1 MKITETEVKYL
12 SGLIDADGSLGFE
25 FTNNRVYLALSL
37 ISASSIDTCGYVK
50 ALPEVTG
57 MGTSCEKT
65 RQNTEWASVTVWK
78 VIKAK
83 DIEMLLP
90 RLIKHMVIKG
100 KHFQRMLDM
109 WQTHRSV
116 VLSDTVIDQLKI
128 FAKASR
134 ADAGPLKDKKHP
146 TWAWVAGY
154 LDGDGS
160 FIFKKPPS
168 QTFARML
175 VQATAHE
182 NDKIALELLY
192 KAFGG
197 TLNNRGETCPHIW
210 DWKHSLGRS
219 NTSFAIHFLQKVLRH
234 SKLKKHK
241 IELMLADCHSRT
253 RTD

>member
-1 MKITETEVKYL
+1 MKITETEIKYL
-12 SGLIDADGSLGFE
+12 AGLIDADGSLGFE
-25 FTNNRVYLALSL
+25 FRDNKVYLSLSL
-37 ISASSIDTCGYVK
+37 ISASSIDRNGYVK
-50 ALPEVTG
+50 SLPETTA
-57 MGTSCEKT
+57 MGSSCTKQ
-65 RQNTEWASVTVWK
+65 RQNQTWAPVTVWK
-78 VIKAK
+78 VQKSK

-109 WQTHRSV
+109 WKQHRTLC
-116 VLSDTVIDQLKI
+116 LSDTVVEQLRV

-134 ADAGPLKDKKHP
+134 ADAGPLKPKKHP

-160 FIFKKPPS
+160 YIFKKPPS
-168 QTFARML
+168 QNSARML

-182 NDKIALELLY
+182 NDKVALELLF

-197 TLNNRGETCPHIW
+197 SLNNRGVAAPHIW
-210 DWKHSLGRS
+210 DWKHSLGKS
-219 NTSFAIHFLQKVLRH
+219 NTSFAIPFLQKVLQH

>member
-1 MKITETEVKYL
+1 MTETEVKYL
-12 SGLIDADGSLGFE
+12 AGLIDADGSIGFE
-25 FTNNRVYLALSL
+25 FVDNKVYLALS
-37 ISASSIDTCGYVK
+37 IIAAESIDKHGFIK
-50 ALPEVTG
+50 SLPALTG
-57 MGTSCEKT
+57 AGTVCEKSRKVET
-65 RQNTEWASVTVWK
+65 WAKVAVWK
-78 VIKAK
+78 MSKAK

-90 RLIKHMVIKG
+90 RFIKHMVIKG
-100 KHFQRMLDM
+100 KHCQRMLNQ
-109 WQTHRSV
+109 WQKYRSQT
-116 VLSDTVIDQLKI
+116 LTDTVIEQLKV

-134 ADAGPLKDKKHP
+134 ADAGPVKPKKHP

-160 FIFKKPPS
+160 YIYKQPPS
-168 QTFARML
+168 HSHPRMI

-182 NDKIALELLY
+182 NDKVALELLY

-197 TLNNRGETCPHIW
+197 TLNNRGISCPHIW

-219 NTSFAIHFLQKVLRH
+219 NNSFALAFLPKVLNH

-241 IELMLADCHSRT
+241 IEQLLAACHEST